1 MEAIRLDLNPELI
14 KNMNIQNILNESFSK
29 DFQEELLESSK
40 YSSMDAIQKA
50 DVKRL
55 FENTQNFLNQQQ
67 INEGTMTADIA
78 QFTPILLPIVR
89 RNYPNLVAHEILGV
103 QPMSMPTGY
112 IYAWVNKYI
121 GDGNRPA
128 ETAGKK
134 VVLIKTDK
142 LTDATLNGSV
152 DGVGGILL
160 HKEENGQGV
169 FALVANP
176 TTLAVGTAVGSNA
189 KIVAVYTNEATF
201 LRILTHYTGSYS
213 TAAGEVLGKDMKEL
227 GFEVT
232 KKAIE
237 VQTRKVKT
245 PFTMEMYQDLKNQ
258 HGQLADNELINLAS
272 NELQAEIDRE
282 CIEAVNSWSRVAPNS
297 NFTSTDYKDMK
308 GRWEIE
314 RYRAEAVRI
323 DKEAAL
329 IGQNIKNGSGANT
342 LIVSPKV
349 AVMLR
354 QLDGFALSPKFNQL
368 DIPAAGGV
376 AGIFDGRY
384 KVIVDQYATNDYCTV
399 LYKGNERT
407 DAIGFYA
414 PYVPIS
420 FTRVQNPDTAQPAIV
435 ASTRYALTAIPGVES
450 ANALDRAQTYATTY
464 GIDFSKTVLA

>member
-1 MEAIRLDLNPELI
+1 
-14 KNMNIQNILNESFSK
+14 MNIQDILNESFSK

-142 LTDATLNGSV
+142 LTDATLNGAV
-152 DGVGGILL
+152 EGVGGILL

-176 TTLAVGTAVGSNA
+176 TTLDVGTAVGSNA

-329 IGQNIKNGSGANT
+329 IGQNIKNGSSANT

-349 AVMLR
+349 VVMLR
-354 QLDGFALSPKFNQL
+354 QLDNFLLSPKVNSL
-368 DIPAAGGV
+368 DINGSCGV

-384 KVIVDQYATNDYCTV
+384 KVIIDQYATNDYCTV

-420 FTRVQNPDTAQPAIV
+420 FARVQNPDTSQPAII
-435 ASTRYALTAIPGVES
+435 ASTRYALTATPGVEKADS
-450 ANALDRAQTYATTY
+450 LDRAQTYGTTY
-464 GIDFSKTVLA
+464 GIDFANTILA

>member
-1 MEAIRLDLNPELI
+1 MTKSINE
-14 KNMNIQNILNESFSK
+14 ILSESFDK
-29 DFQEELLESSK
+29 DFKVQLLESNK
-40 YSSMDAIQKA
+40 YSKITDVQKA
-50 DVKRL
+50 DMLKL
-55 FENTQNFLNQQQ
+55 FENTQNFYNMAQV
-67 INEGTMTADIA
+67 NEGTMSSDVA

-89 RNYPNLVAHEILGV
+89 RVFPNLIAHEILGV

-128 ETAGKK
+128 DTAGKR
-134 VVLIKTDK
+134 VVLIKTDV
-142 LTDATLNGSV
+142 LTDATLNGAV
-152 DGVGGILL
+152 EGVGGTLL
-160 HKEENGQGV
+160 HKEENKNGF

-176 TTLAVGTAVGSNA
+176 TTTAVDTAVGSNA
-189 KIVAVYTNEATF
+189 KVKEVYTNEASF

-245 PFTMEMYQDLKNQ
+245 PFTMEMYQDLKAQ
-258 HGQLADNELINLAS
+258 HGQLADEELINLAS
-272 NELQAEIDRE
+272 YELQAEIDRE
-282 CIEAVNSWSRVAPNS
+282 CVEAVNSWARVAPDS
-297 NFTSTDYKDMK
+297 NIITGTDYKDMS

-314 RYRAEAVRI
+314 RYRAEAIRI
-323 DKEAAL
+323 DKEAVL
-329 IGQNIKNGSGANT
+329 IGQKVKNGNGGNT

-354 QLDGFALSPKFNQL
+354 QLDGFALSPKFNKL

>member
-1 MEAIRLDLNPELI
+1 
-14 KNMNIQNILNESFSK
+14 MNIQNILNESFSK

-142 LTDATLNGSV
+142 LTDATLNGAV
-152 DGVGGILL
+152 EGVGGILL

-176 TTLAVGTAVGSNA
+176 TKLDVGTAVGSNA

-349 AVMLR
+349 VVMLR
-354 QLDGFALSPKFNQL
+354 QLDNFLLSPKSNSL
-368 DIPAAGGV
+368 DINGSCGV

-384 KVIVDQYATNDYCTV
+384 KVIIDQYATNDYCTV

-420 FTRVQNPDTAQPAIV
+420 FARVQNPDTSQPAII
-435 ASTRYALTAIPGVES
+435 ASTRYALTATPGVEKADS
-450 ANALDRAQTYATTY
+450 LDRAQTYGTTY
-464 GIDFSKTVLA
+464 GIDFANTILA

>member
-1 MEAIRLDLNPELI
+1 
-14 KNMNIQNILNESFSK
+14 MNIQNILNESFSK

-245 PFTMEMYQDLKNQ
+245 PFTMEMYQDLKAQ
-258 HGQLADNELINLAS
+258 HGQLADEELINLAS
-272 NELQAEIDRE
+272 YELQAEIDRE
-282 CIEAVNSWSRVAPNS
+282 CVEAVNSWARVAPDS
-297 NFTSTDYKDMK
+297 NIITGSDYKDMS

-314 RYRAEAVRI
+314 RYRAEAIRI
-323 DKEAAL
+323 DKEAVL
-329 IGQNIKNGSGANT
+329 IGQKVKNGNGGNT

>member
-1 MEAIRLDLNPELI
+1 
-14 KNMNIQNILNESFSK
+14 MNIQNILNESFSK

-40 YSSMDAIQKA
+40 YSAMDAIQKA

-152 DGVGGILL
+152 EGVGGILL

-245 PFTMEMYQDLKNQ
+245 PFTMEMYQDLKAQ
-258 HGQLADNELINLAS
+258 HGQLADEELINLAS
-272 NELQAEIDRE
+272 YELQAEIDRE
-282 CIEAVNSWSRVAPNS
+282 CVEAVNSWARVAPDS
-297 NFTSTDYKDMK
+297 NIITGTDYKDMS

-314 RYRAEAVRI
+314 RYRAEAIRI
-323 DKEAAL
+323 DKEAVL
-329 IGQNIKNGSGANT
+329 IGQKVKNGNGGNT

-354 QLDGFALSPKFNQL
+354 QLDGFALSPKFNKL
-368 DIPAAGGV
+368 DVPAAGGV

-420 FTRVQNPDTAQPAIV
+420 FARVQNPDTSQPAII
-435 ASTRYALTAIPGVES
+435 ASTRYALTATPGVEKADS
-450 ANALDRAQTYATTY
+450 LDRAQTYGTTY
-464 GIDFSKTVLA
+464 GIDFANTVLA

>member
-1 MEAIRLDLNPELI
+1 
-14 KNMNIQNILNESFSK
+14 MNIQNILNESFSK

-40 YSSMDAIQKA
+40 YSAMDDIQKA

-142 LTDATLNGSV
+142 LTDATLNGAV
-152 DGVGGILL
+152 EGVGGILL

-176 TTLAVGTAVGSNA
+176 TKVDVGTAVGSNA

-354 QLDGFALSPKFNQL
+354 QLDNFVISPKANAL
-368 DIPAAGGV
+368 DINGSCGV

-384 KVIVDQYATNDYCTV
+384 KVIIDQYATNDYCTV

-420 FTRVQNPDTAQPAIV
+420 FARVQNPDTSQPAII
-435 ASTRYALTAIPGVES
+435 ASTRYALTATPGVEKADS
-450 ANALDRAQTYATTY
+450 LDRAQTYGTTY
-464 GIDFSKTVLA
+464 GIDFANTVLA

>member
-1 MEAIRLDLNPELI
+1 
-14 KNMNIQNILNESFSK
+14 
-29 DFQEELLESSK
+29 
-40 YSSMDAIQKA
+40 
-50 DVKRL
+50 
-55 FENTQNFLNQQQ
+55 
-67 INEGTMTADIA
+67 
-78 QFTPILLPIVR
+78 
-89 RNYPNLVAHEILGV
+89 
-103 QPMSMPTGY
+103 
-112 IYAWVNKYI
+112 
-121 GDGNRPA
+121 
-128 ETAGKK
+128 
-134 VVLIKTDK
+134 
-142 LTDATLNGSV
+142 
-152 DGVGGILL
+152 
-160 HKEENGQGV
+160 
-169 FALVANP
+169 
-176 TTLAVGTAVGSNA
+176 
-189 KIVAVYTNEATF
+189 
-201 LRILTHYTGSYS
+201 
-213 TAAGEVLGKDMKEL
+213 MKEL

-354 QLDGFALSPKFNQL
+354 QLDNFQLSPKFNSL
-368 DIPAAGGV
+368 DINGSCGV

-384 KVIVDQYATNDYCTV
+384 KVIIDQYATNDYCTV

-420 FTRVQNPDTAQPAIV
+420 FARVQNPDTSQPAII
-435 ASTRYALTAIPGVES
+435 ASTRYALTATPGVEKPDS
-450 ANALDRAQTYATTY
+450 LDRAQTYGTTY
-464 GIDFSKTVLA
+464 GIDFANTVLA

>member
-1 MEAIRLDLNPELI
+1 
-14 KNMNIQNILNESFSK
+14 MNIQNILNESFSK

-354 QLDGFALSPKFNQL
+354 QLDNFQLSPKFNSL
-368 DIPAAGGV
+368 DINGSCGV

-384 KVIVDQYATNDYCTV
+384 KVIIDQYATNDYCTV
-399 LYKGNERT
+399 LYQGNERT

-420 FTRVQNPDTAQPAIV
+420 FARVQNPDTSQPAII
-435 ASTRYALTAIPGVES
+435 ASTRYALTATPGVEKPDS
-450 ANALDRAQTYATTY
+450 LDRAQTYGTTY
-464 GIDFSKTVLA
+464 GIDFANTVLA

>member
-1 MEAIRLDLNPELI
+1 
-14 KNMNIQNILNESFSK
+14 
-29 DFQEELLESSK
+29 
-40 YSSMDAIQKA
+40 
-50 DVKRL
+50 
-55 FENTQNFLNQQQ
+55 
-67 INEGTMTADIA
+67 
-78 QFTPILLPIVR
+78 
-89 RNYPNLVAHEILGV
+89 
-103 QPMSMPTGY
+103 
-112 IYAWVNKYI
+112 
-121 GDGNRPA
+121 
-128 ETAGKK
+128 
-134 VVLIKTDK
+134 
-142 LTDATLNGSV
+142 
-152 DGVGGILL
+152 
-160 HKEENGQGV
+160 
-169 FALVANP
+169 
-176 TTLAVGTAVGSNA
+176 
-189 KIVAVYTNEATF
+189 
-201 LRILTHYTGSYS
+201 
-213 TAAGEVLGKDMKEL
+213 MKEL

-245 PFTMEMYQDLKNQ
+245 PFTMEMYQDLKAQ
-258 HGQLADNELINLAS
+258 HGQLADEELINLAS
-272 NELQAEIDRE
+272 YELQAEIDRE
-282 CIEAVNSWSRVAPNS
+282 CVEAVNSWARVAPDS
-297 NFTSTDYKDMK
+297 NIITGTDYKDMS

-314 RYRAEAVRI
+314 RYRAEAIRI
-323 DKEAAL
+323 DKEAVL
-329 IGQNIKNGSGANT
+329 IGQNVKNGNGGNT